1 MPCVYTRHWFVN
13 CPLCAFPER
22 PHSLP
27 LVSVRLPRLK
37 VNMATVLAVSP
48 LALWTFG
55 LWGGPAS
62 DRHAHPSAQVEWL
75 QSEPFCGH
83 VLLACSWLLGEIYS
97 LGNGL
102 EYDRWPVSIV
112 KLWSG
117 AFWTIYSTCIQ
128 AWPHPCQV
136 TTKLWSW
143 RGQRGWGG
151 GGGGGTMQSLS
162 ALQ

>member
-1 MPCVYTRHWFVN
+1 MSKRQRMHFKASYIVFSVCLNWHLTLLWFPDGLYKI
-13 CPLCAFPER
+13 CPVFIQGIGLWNA
-22 PHSLP
+22 HSVPFQKDLIHCRWLP
-27 LVSVRLPRLK
+27 SVRLPRLK

-62 DRHAHPSAQVEWL
+62 HRHAHPSAQVEWL

-83 VLLACSWLLGEIYS
+83 GVVGLLLTIRWIYN

-112 KLWSG
+112 
-117 AFWTIYSTCIQ
+117 
-128 AWPHPCQV
+128 
-136 TTKLWSW
+136 
-143 RGQRGWGG
+143 
-151 GGGGGTMQSLS
+151 
-162 ALQ
+162 